1 MDDTNTMHILLQ
13 VRPLPEGEAPQEVV
27 PMKRE
32 QVEYT
37 ELGLVDAPI
46 VVRQDEMAWVG
57 QGGVSDRTL
66 EHLVTSDKGVILYHN
81 LIMESIDKV
90 ERGEDPMGVVRDE
103 SKNTPWIPLRRE
115 RASRKMERVDLP
127 KEAVASRA

>member
-1 MDDTNTMHILLQ
+1 MLMQ
-13 VRPLPEGEAPQEVV
+13 VRPLPDGEAPQTVV

-32 QVEYT
+32 SLDYND
-37 ELGLVDAPI
+37 LGLVDAPI

-57 QGGVSDRTL
+57 QHAISDRTQ

-81 LIMESIDKV
+81 LIWENIEKV
-90 ERGEDPMGVVRDE
+90 ARGEDPMGVVRDE
-103 SKNTPWIPLRRE
+103 AKNTPYIAYKRE

-127 KEAVASRA
+127 TEAVAARA